1 MRASIVALA
10 LTAGI
15 AHAGVAHA
23 DRLSPEDLARKDERG
38 YVTGLPLFSYS
49 TDIGFGGGARAY
61 YYWNGTRDDP
71 RFTQTPYLHRIFLQA
86 FASTRGIQFHWLDY
100 DAPRIFGTPYRIRS
114 QLIFGRNINSNY
126 FGHGDAALAPL
137 AFPGAPGRTFDTYA
151 DYAAAQQQI
160 TGGAAYTKYDQFDL
174 IRPVFVASVERLVL
188 GDRVRLLGGYGF
200 TYASIRDY
208 TGKEV
213 DAVDAAG
220 AATTATSAPT
230 RLREDCDA
238 GRLVGC
244 GGGREGFLRLGI
256 SYDTRD
262 FEPDPNR
269 GVFADVALDAA
280 TVALG
285 SEYDYVRLL
294 GAVRGYWSP
303 IPAHADLV
311 LAARALLQF
320 QTRGTPFFSLDSLPF
335 TEDFRNGL
343 GGHRTLRGYRQNRFV
358 GRSMAATTAE
368 VRWTFTKFKLAR
380 QKFAL
385 IAVPF
390 VDIGR
395 SFDHAGALTLSD
407 WRTSYGGALRIS
419 WNLATIITADYG
431 RSAEDSGLYIN
442 FSHIF

>member
-1 MRASIVALA
+1 MRLLIVALA
-10 LTAGI
+10 LAAGP
-15 AHAGVAHA
+15 AHA
-23 DRLSPEDLARKDERG
+23 DRLSPEDLARKNERG

-71 RFTQTPYLHRIFLQA
+71 RFTQTPYLHRIFVQG

-100 DAPRIFGTPYRIRS
+100 DAPRVFDSPYRIRG
-114 QLIFGRNINSNY
+114 QLIFSRNINSNY

-137 AFPGAPGRTFDTYA
+137 AFPGAPGAAFDAYG
-151 DYAAAQQQI
+151 DYAAAQQRI
-160 TGGAAYTKYDQFDL
+160 AGGAAYTKYDQFDL
-174 IRPVFVASVERLVL
+174 TRPVFIASVERLAL

-200 TYASIRDY
+200 TYARIRDY
-208 TGKEV
+208 TGREV
-213 DAVDAAG
+213 DALDDAG
-220 AATTATSAPT
+220 GATTATSSPT

-244 GGGREGFLRLGI
+244 GGGREGFLRLGV

-269 GVFADVALDAA
+269 GVFVDIALDAA

-285 SEYDYVRLL
+285 SEYDYLRLL
-294 GAVRGYWSP
+294 AAARGYWSP
-303 IPAHADLV
+303 IPARADLV
-311 LAARALLQF
+311 LAGRALIQF

-343 GGHRTLRGYRQNRFV
+343 GGHRTLRGFKQNRFV
-358 GRSMAATTAE
+358 GRTMAAATAE
-368 VRWTFTKFKLAR
+368 LRWTFTRFQLAR
-380 QKFAL
+380 QRFAL

-390 VDIGR
+390 LDVGR

-442 FSHIF
+442 FGHIF